1 MYHFFAEHENIS
13 DDYIDIRGGDVNHIK
28 NVIRLKAGDEVLISS
43 GDNYDYL
50 CSIERISDDVVT
62 AKIIE
67 TREKMNE
74 LPVKVYLFQGLPK
87 ADKMELIIQK
97 MVELGVYEIV
107 PVSMKRSVVRLD
119 EKKARTK
126 TTRWNAISESAAK
139 QSKRSIIPNVSEVL
153 SFKQALEK
161 AKELD
166 VLLLPYEC
174 AKGMAYTRM
183 VVSKIKPGQSVGIFI
198 GPEGGFDG
206 DELKLA
212 SEAECN
218 IITLGKRILRTE
230 TAGMMLMSVIM
241 YNMEE

>member
-28 NVIRLKAGDEVLISS
+28 NVIRLKVGDEVLISS

-50 CSIERISDDVVT
+50 CSIEHISDDVVT
-62 AKIIE
+62 
-67 TREKMNE
+67 
-74 LPVKVYLFQGLPK
+74 

-126 TTRWNAISESAAK
+126 TARWNAISESAAK
-139 QSKRSIIPNVSEVL
+139 QSKRSIIPHVSEVL

-166 VLLLPYEC
+166 MLLLPYEC
-174 AKGMAYTRM
+174 AEGMAYTRM

-212 SEAECN
+212 REAECN

>member
-50 CSIERISDDVVT
+50 CSIEHISDDVVT

-119 EKKARTK
+119 EKKPER
-126 TTRWNAISESAAK
+126 RLHVGMQYQRVQ
-139 QSKRSIIPNVSEVL
+139 QSKVR
-153 SFKQALEK
+153 
-161 AKELD
+161 
-166 VLLLPYEC
+166 
-174 AKGMAYTRM
+174 
-183 VVSKIKPGQSVGIFI
+183 
-198 GPEGGFDG
+198 
-206 DELKLA
+206 
-212 SEAECN
+212 EA
-218 IITLGKRILRTE
+218 
-230 TAGMMLMSVIM
+230 
-241 YNMEE
+241 